1 MNTSHKLKGIN
12 MEAIDLRQNLITTIN
27 TLPSDMLEELNK
39 FISFLEYKNTSNS
52 KNLKEEVLN
61 NLRTSAKEMQMIK
74 EGKLKAKNAN
84 EFLDEL

>member
-1 MNTSHKLKGIN
+1 